1 MSFIFRVLSRLKGLI
16 EDEKY
21 EIIIDECSKI
31 IESSPTEKYHID
43 LAKVLRGTFYILKKQ
58 HKEAMDD
65 FHDLIVSVTF
75 TRKSQCIM
83 TPVITLSSRSPPLRG
98 QCPRW
103 CRGPPA
109 AAASP
114 PPGPCHCPWSRRP
127 QLKWSSWSL
136 KSALYED
143 IIAT

>member
-1 MSFIFRVLSRLKGLI
+1 MLSRLKGLI

-21 EIIIDECSKI
+21 ETIIDECSKI

-75 TRKSQCIM
+75 TRKSCFFYFSIE
-83 TPVITLSSRSPPLRG
+83 IFFLKKSFHEISG
-98 QCPRW
+98 
-103 CRGPPA
+103 
-109 AAASP
+109 
-114 PPGPCHCPWSRRP
+114 RRFM
-127 QLKWSSWSL
+127 
-136 KSALYED
+136 
-143 IIAT
+143 

>member
-1 MSFIFRVLSRLKGLI
+1 MLCHFNILFIFRVLSRLKGLI

-31 IESSPTEKYHID
+31 IESSPTEKYHND

-75 TRKSQCIM
+75 TRKSFFLIIENIFLKK
-83 TPVITLSSRSPPLRG
+83 PFYEISG
-98 QCPRW
+98 
-103 CRGPPA
+103 
-109 AAASP
+109 
-114 PPGPCHCPWSRRP
+114 RRFM
-127 QLKWSSWSL
+127 
-136 KSALYED
+136 
-143 IIAT
+143 

>member
-1 MSFIFRVLSRLKGLI
+1 MVMQTQKMNRKFLREIDSPFSCFLCHFNILFIFRVLSRLKGLI

-21 EIIIDECSKI
+21 EIVIDECSKI

-75 TRKSQCIM
+75 TIKS
-83 TPVITLSSRSPPLRG
+83 SFFF
-98 QCPRW
+98 
-103 CRGPPA
+103 
-109 AAASP
+109 
-114 PPGPCHCPWSRRP
+114 
-127 QLKWSSWSL
+127 
-136 KSALYED
+136 Y
-143 IIAT
+143 

>member
-1 MSFIFRVLSRLKGLI
+1 MVMQTQKMNRKFLREIDSPFSFFLCHFNILFIFRVLSRLKGLI

-75 TRKSQCIM
+75 TRKRFF
-83 TPVITLSSRSPPLRG
+83 LFLFFL
-98 QCPRW
+98 
-103 CRGPPA
+103 
-109 AAASP
+109 
-114 PPGPCHCPWSRRP
+114 
-127 QLKWSSWSL
+127 LKL
-136 KSALYED
+136 FF
-143 IIAT
+143 

>member
-1 MSFIFRVLSRLKGLI
+1 MLCHFNILFIFRVLSRLKGLI

-75 TRKSQCIM
+75 TRKRFFFILLLKLFFLKKPFYEIS
-83 TPVITLSSRSPPLRG
+83 G
-98 QCPRW
+98 
-103 CRGPPA
+103 
-109 AAASP
+109 
-114 PPGPCHCPWSRRP
+114 RRFM
-127 QLKWSSWSL
+127 
-136 KSALYED
+136 
-143 IIAT
+143 

>member
-1 MSFIFRVLSRLKGLI
+1 MVMQTQKMNRKFLREIDSPFSFCYVISIFFFRILSRLKGLI

-21 EIIIDECSKI
+21 ETIIDECSKI

-75 TRKSQCIM
+75 TIKS
-83 TPVITLSSRSPPLRG
+83 SFFF
-98 QCPRW
+98 
-103 CRGPPA
+103 
-109 AAASP
+109 
-114 PPGPCHCPWSRRP
+114 
-127 QLKWSSWSL
+127 
-136 KSALYED
+136 Y
-143 IIAT
+143 